1 MSESV
6 SEGSTIPISS
16 SVSAYNSDKVQ
27 LQKSITKVYEDIKD
41 QTKDTT
47 QYKDIEN
54 ESFRLYNRQQAI
66 YHMVATLAL
75 ISVMVTVHRLT

>member
-1 MSESV
+1 M